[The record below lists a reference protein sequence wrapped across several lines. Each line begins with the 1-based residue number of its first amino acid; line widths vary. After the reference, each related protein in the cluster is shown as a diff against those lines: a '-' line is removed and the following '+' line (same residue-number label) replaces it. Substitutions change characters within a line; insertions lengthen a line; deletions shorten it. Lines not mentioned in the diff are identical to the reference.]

1 MSGVCCEM
9 TGMKFCFGRIAVVL
23 MFVGLL
29 GHRLHAGETFTQTVE
44 PAATIHDAGPV
55 ADPTVLPESIKPEW
69 IWGADANKNYAV
81 KTTFTGGAKS
91 AKLKVAA
98 DNHAVIY
105 VNGKKVGSNDSWND
119 VTEIDVQKFLKVGEN
134 ELAAEIR
141 NEGGPAAFIAVLALT
156 RMDGKTDFVVSN
168 SSWQVADSRTATDWV
183 AARRIAMLG
192 DQPWGDVLAGT
203 AGGDRG
209 LFHTLPGFKVEK
221 LFTVPKEQLGS
232 WVCIT
237 TDDKGRFIVSDQG
250 NLGLCRVTPAP
261 LGSNG
266 ETKVEHLDVKMS
278 AAQGMLYAFGSL
290 YVSVNGGQG
299 SGLYRLR
306 DTNNDDQ
313 YDEVTKLKDFKG
325 GGEHGPHSLRLTP
338 DGKSIIVVCGNHT
351 LPPFEP
357 GDEKKNSAFSS
368 RIPTN
373 WDEDQLLPRRW
384 DPSGHARGVMA
395 PGGWIAKTD
404 PDGKTWEILS
414 IGYRNEFDMAYNAD
428 GELFVYDA
436 DMEYDFGSPWYR
448 PTRVNHATS
457 GSELGWR
464 SGTGKWAPYY
474 VDSLPAMVNIGPGS
488 PVGVTFGYGTKFP
501 AKYQK
506 ALFICDWTFGTMYAI
521 HIKPQGSSY
530 TATKE
535 EFVARTPLPLTD
547 NCVGPDGALYFT
559 IGGRG
564 TQSELYRVT
573 YAGTESTAPVDAHDA
588 EGADLRALR
597 QKIETYHHQVENPA
611 EAAQFLVP
619 LLGHPDRFIRY
630 AARIGLENQPLSA
643 WQDAVLKS
651 TNPEI
656 VITGAAGLARQSRDT
671 AAQPALLAALDKLD
685 WSKLTEVQQ
694 MEAARTYEL
703 VFIRTGAPTEVDRER
718 LAAKFEKVFPGPS
731 DFVNRELCSLLV
743 YLQSP
748 TIVTKVVGL
757 LDGPDRKFGEDYGAL
772 LDRNKGYGSPL
783 VAMWK
788 NQPDTQKMH
797 YAFVLRNAKVGWTL
811 DLRKSYFHFL
821 NRAQQWSG
829 GASYRG
835 FLKYADQD
843 AFDNATDAER
853 LAIEATG
860 ARPAYKAPE
869 LPKPQGPG
877 RDWTLDS
884 VLSAAQ
890 SGLMKGRDFK
900 NGEKMFA
907 AARCVVCH
915 RFGGDGGATGPD
927 LTQLAGRFNPKDL
940 TEAIVDPS
948 KVISDQYKASVVLT
962 NSGKSVTGRIVNET
976 KDSLLIV
983 TNPEDSTAVTEVKKA
998 DVDEMH
1004 PSPTSLMPKDLLKT
1018 LNETE
1023 VLDLLAYLLS
1033 RGNPQDAMFRK

>member
-1 MSGVCCEM
+1 MR
-9 TGMKFCFGRIAVVL
+9 TGMISFTVRGAVCW
-23 MFVGLL
+23 GLAAMAGGVTL
-29 GHRLHAGETFTQTVE
+29 AGETFTQTVE
-44 PAATIHDAGPV
+44 VASTIHDASPV
-55 ADPTVLPESIKPEW
+55 AQPVGLPDSVKPEW
-69 IWGADANKNYAV
+69 IWGADNDKTYVV
-81 KTTFTGGAKS
+81 KTTFTGGTKS
-91 AKLKVAA
+91 AKLKAAA
-98 DNHAVIY
+98 DNHAVMF
-105 VNGKKVGSNDSWND
+105 VNGQKVGNNDSWND
-119 VTEIDVQKFLKVGEN
+119 ATEIDVQKFVKPGEN
-134 ELAAEIR
+134 ELSAEIR
-141 NEGGPAAFIAVLALT
+141 NAGGPAAFIAVLALT
-156 RMDGKTDFVVSN
+156 RADGKPDFVVTN
-168 SSWQVADSRTATDWV
+168 KSWKVAESRTATEWV
-183 AARRIAMLG
+183 AARSIAKLG
-192 DQPWGDVLAGT
+192 DQPWGDVLTGT

-237 TDDKGRFIVSDQG
+237 TDDKGRLIVSDQG

-261 LGSNG
+261 LGSNA

-351 LPPFEP
+351 LPPFNAGE
-357 GDEKKNSAFSS
+357 EKDNSAFSS

-373 WDEDQLLPRRW
+373 WNEDQLLPRHW

-414 IGYRNEFDMAYNAD
+414 VGYRNEFDMAYNAD

-457 GSELGWR
+457 GSEYGWR
-464 SGTGKWAPYY
+464 SGTGKWANYY
-474 VDSLPAMVNIGPGS
+474 VDSLPEVVNIGPGS

-521 HIKPQGSSY
+521 HITPKGSSY

-559 IGGRG
+559 VGGRG

-573 YAGTESTAPVDAHDA
+573 YAGTESTAPVSAHDA

-597 QKIETYHHQVENPA
+597 QKIETYHRRVDNPT
-611 EAAQFLVP
+611 EAAQFLIP
-619 LLGHPDRFIRY
+619 LLGHTDRFIRY
-630 AARIGLENQPLSA
+630 AARIGLENQPLST
-643 WQDAVLKS
+643 WQETVLKS
-651 TNPEI
+651 NDPQI
-656 VITGAAGLARQSRDT
+656 LITGVAGLARQSSDA
-671 AAQPALLAALDKLD
+671 AAQPALLTALAQLD
-685 WSKLTEVQQ
+685 WSKLSVEQQ
-694 MEAARTYEL
+694 LDAARAYQL
-703 VFIRTGAPTEVDRER
+703 VFTRTGEPTEVDRER
-718 LAAKFEKVFPGPS
+718 LAARFEKLFPGPA
-731 DFVNRELCSLLV
+731 DLVNRELCSLLV

-748 TIVTKVVGL
+748 TVVSKTLAL
-757 LDGPDRKFGEDYGAL
+757 LTAPDKGTAEDYGAL
-772 LDRNKGYGSPL
+772 LDRNKGYGGPL
-783 VAMWK
+783 VAMAK
-788 NQPDTQKMH
+788 NKPDTQKIH
-797 YAFVLRNAKVGWTL
+797 YAFVLRNAKSGWTL
-811 DLRKSYFHFL
+811 EQRQAYFRFLR
-821 NRAQQWSG
+821 RASEEWNG
-829 GASYRG
+829 GASFKG
-835 FLKYADQD
+835 FLKFADQD
-843 AFDNATDAER
+843 AFANATDAER

-860 ARPAYKAPE
+860 ARQPYKIPE
-869 LPKPQGPG
+869 LPKAQGPG

-884 VLSAAQ
+884 VLAAAQ
-890 SGLMKGRDFK
+890 EGLKKGRDFK

-907 AARCVVCH
+907 AARCVLCH
-915 RFGGDGGATGPD
+915 RFAGDGGATGPD

-940 TEAIVDPS
+940 TEAIVDPN
-948 KVISDQYKASVVLT
+948 KVISDQYKASIILT
-962 NSGKSVTGRIVNET
+962 DSGKSYTGKIVSET
-976 KDSLLIV
+976 KDTLLIV
-983 TNPEDSTAVTEVKKA
+983 TNPEDATAVVEVKKA
-998 DVDEMH
+998 DIEELKV
-1004 PSPTSLMPKDLLKT
+1004 SPTSLMPKDLLKT